1 MINPLRIINDY
12 KNKNLPLDMV
22 AKNNN
27 VSLHFVLKVVH
38 YHDIKRREDISNC
51 KKIIKELEDEGI

>member
-38 YHDIKRREDISNC
+38 YHDVKRREDISNC
-51 KKIIKELEDEGI
+51 KKIIKELEDG